1 MAYQSIGI
9 GTTADDGTGDSLRI
23 GADKVND
30 NFSEIYTLLGTGSA
44 LTSGLSATASVVT
57 LGSAVLTTP
66 TISGAV
72 SGTQT
77 SATITTLTNTTLNST
92 TVNAGTATLAAGSLT
107 DSSGAIDFGNEN
119 LTTTGTLASGA
130 ITTSANLTINSSA
143 IVFEGASADAHE
155 TTVTV
160 TDPTADRNITIP
172 NITGTVVTTGDTNSV
187 TGTMIAAD
195 TVAEANMAN
204 DAIGSAELKS
214 VATLLIKN
222 SSGSTLKTIYG
233 AGA

>member
-130 ITTSANLTINSSA
+130 ITTSANLTINASA

-160 TDPTADRNITIP
+160 TDPTADRTITIP
-172 NITGTVVTTGDTNSV
+172 NITGL
-187 TGTMIAAD
+187 
-195 TVAEANMAN
+195 
-204 DAIGSAELKS
+204 ELMLVIEDIEPKGIITKS
-214 VATLLIKN
+214 YLI
-222 SSGSTLKTIYG
+222 
-233 AGA
+233 

>member
-143 IVFEGASADAHE
+143 IVFRVLQQTHM
-155 TTVTV
+155 
-160 TDPTADRNITIP
+160 R
-172 NITGTVVTTGDTNSV
+172 
-187 TGTMIAAD
+187 
-195 TVAEANMAN
+195 
-204 DAIGSAELKS
+204 LQ
-214 VATLLIKN
+214 LQ
-222 SSGSTLKTIYG
+222 
-233 AGA
+233 